1 MNETDLSSHKLPP
14 QNIEAEQSVLG
25 GILIENEAINKV
37 MEILTDDDFYRD
49 AHRKIFNALI
59 NLSERDEPADL
70 ITLTNELRK
79 NKQLDSVGG
88 ASYVTSLIDSVP
100 TAANIEYYAKIVKE
114 KAILRKLIETSTE
127 IITQS
132 YQDRGDVEELLDEAE
147 RAIFQIS
154 ENRVKPSFYPIRDIV
169 KESFKT
175 IERLL

>member
-1 MNETDLSSHKLPP
+1 MNDIGFSSHKIPP

-25 GILIENEAINKV
+25 GILIENSAINKV
-37 MEILTDDDFYRD
+37 TEILDVNDFYRD

-59 NLSERDEPADL
+59 DLSERDEPADL

-79 NKQLDSVGG
+79 KNQLDAIGG
-88 ASYVTSLIDSVP
+88 VSYLASLIDSVP

-132 YQDRGDVEELLDEAE
+132 YEDRGDVESFLDDAE
-147 RAIFQIS
+147 RAIF
-154 ENRVKPSFYPIRDIV
+154 
-169 KESFKT
+169 
-175 IERLL
+175 